1 MFSVEE
7 TIFKMNYYPLT
18 DKCRI
23 YPKDKQI
30 KQFEMTLDACQFLYN
45 ELLNQYK
52 VDYKNNNIPYNL
64 INYFKMVIE
73 QAKNN
78 YSSISKL
85 NDSTIDDVLNNVI
98 RAIRLSK
105 DPYKLKAKDEKIR
118 VHSFLLNNT
127 KNIEL
132 IGNILHL
139 DKYGKFKL
147 HYGKTIEYNRVIS
160 YKVLYQNKKWFIL
173 ITIRS
178 DNIKPFP
185 KTGKKIGIDLGL
197 KNLVVLSNGQKYDPP
212 NILYSNKKLSK
223 FNRKLSSKSKG
234 SRKYE
239 DIISKQNSEQF
250 HRKNIIND
258 YFHKLST
265 KIVKENDVIAM
276 ESLDIQDMLKDK
288 RYSKN
293 IFQANWHKLVY
304 MIKYK
309 CELYGKIFI
318 QVNTRFPS
326 TKLCSKCGYKYD
338 DITIDV
344 RTWECPKCGEIHD
357 RDINA
362 AKNILRKALLKN

>member
-7 TIFKMNYYPLT
+7 TIFKMNYHPLT
-18 DKCRI
+18 HKCRI

-52 VDYKNNNIPYNL
+52 IDYKNNNIPYNL
-64 INYFKMVIE
+64 INYFKKVIE

-147 HYGKTIEYNRVIS
+147 HYGKTIE
-160 YKVLYQNKKWFIL
+160 
-173 ITIRS
+173 
-178 DNIKPFP
+178 
-185 KTGKKIGIDLGL
+185 
-197 KNLVVLSNGQKYDPP
+197 
-212 NILYSNKKLSK
+212 
-223 FNRKLSSKSKG
+223 
-234 SRKYE
+234 
-239 DIISKQNSEQF
+239 
-250 HRKNIIND
+250 
-258 YFHKLST
+258 
-265 KIVKENDVIAM
+265 
-276 ESLDIQDMLKDK
+276 
-288 RYSKN
+288 
-293 IFQANWHKLVY
+293 
-304 MIKYK
+304 
-309 CELYGKIFI
+309 
-318 QVNTRFPS
+318 
-326 TKLCSKCGYKYD
+326 
-338 DITIDV
+338 
-344 RTWECPKCGEIHD
+344 
-357 RDINA
+357 
-362 AKNILRKALLKN
+362 